1 MFEAWFSFISP
12 NKRKK
17 REERYF
23 KKVYPFGSAQKLWEE
38 RRLNELFPNTKDI
51 KLYMYHL
58 LVLKEKMANTLVPQ
72 DDDDYLD
79 LSVDEIIKKWSKD
92 ILVKDLGD
100 EAIEKL
106 IKLALTEFE
115 SGSLEELIKM

>member
-1 MFEAWFSFISP
+1 
-12 NKRKK
+12 
-17 REERYF
+17 
-23 KKVYPFGSAQKLWEE
+23 
-38 RRLNELFPNTKDI
+38 
-51 KLYMYHL
+51 
-58 LVLKEKMANTLVPQ
+58 MANTLVPQ

-79 LSVDEIIKKWSKD
+79 LSIDEIIKKWSKD

>member
-38 RRLNELFPNTKDI
+38 KRLSELFPNTKDI

-58 LVLKEKMANTLVPQ
+58 LVLKEKMANTLVSQ

-100 EAIEKL
+100 ETIEKL

>member
-1 MFEAWFSFISP
+1 MFEAWFRFISP

-38 RRLNELFPNTKDI
+38 KRLNELFPNTKDI

-79 LSVDEIIKKWSKD
+79 LSIDEIIKKWSKD